1 MPPSNPAPVAAATT
15 NTPIALSDTPLIS
28 WPTPGITRLHAAGTR
43 PLPPLPDD
51 DDDFTSALLMRFNM
65 PPISGPRTCD
75 DMGSPCDVAATVRP
89 RTRVTCHVHVHVH
102 GSSGR
107 GPDSGHRLL
116 DLRPASQLR
125 STSGPRGRPTRHT
138 RSA

>member
-51 DDDFTSALLMRFNM
+51 DDDFTRALLMPSNM
-65 PPISGPRTCD
+65 TPIPGPRTCD
-75 DMGSPCDVAATVRP
+75 DMGRPCDVAATRSAPGRSAEHDQQVIRAVRALI
-89 RTRVTCHVHVHVH
+89 R
-102 GSSGR
+102 
-107 GPDSGHRLL
+107 RLL
-116 DLRPASQLR
+116 DQRAGGDDRYRRVQPFARRLAPQQ
-125 STSGPRGRPTRHT
+125 
-138 RSA
+138 